1 MMNTKSNTD
10 STTGSIILQTSSFA
24 ASITTTTTTS
34 PLRPSSSL
42 RGCRTA
48 ITSNTSRS
56 SSSKTNSNNSS
67 SLSSFSCNNNST
79 LHSAIAGYVAGVSGT
94 VVGYPLD
101 SAKVWIQTGGCKNK
115 HLMLD
120 STNGLVVA
128 AQVPSRPLFTTAWQT
143 LRALYSGV
151 SGPLFTVGMVQS
163 LNFAIYDRTRKH
175 LHQQQEQDHGGTP
188 YHAQAT
194 SRSYLTEDSLSGV
207 ATAGFASGMTIAC
220 ITAPLVMIKTNQ
232 QITGNTFRQ
241 ALQESF
247 YRKGRLNLSAGAAG
261 FLPHFIGESVGRSIY
276 YVTYEGLK
284 RTWAA
289 NKSTDTSS
297 TASATV
303 SLQERM
309 VCAALSGI
317 TCWAAIF
324 PLDSLRSRVY
334 AATAAASAAAT
345 GAPSTTSRQVTPISS
360 GQLLLDTIRQMRH
373 ERAFYRGFAITV
385 LRAGPVAAAVL
396 PVYDL
401 TLETLSSSSHQ

>member
-1 MMNTKSNTD
+1 MNTKSETD
-10 STTGSIILQTSSFA
+10 SSIILQTASFA
-24 ASITTTTTTS
+24 ASITTTTS
-34 PLRPSSSL
+34 PLRPSTSL

-67 SLSSFSCNNNST
+67 SLSSFSCNNST

-120 STNGLVVA
+120 STNGLVAA
-128 AQVPSRPLFTTAWQT
+128 AQTTSRPLLTTAWHT

-151 SGPLFTVGMVQS
+151 SGPLLTVGMVQS

-175 LHQQQEQDHGGTP
+175 LHQQREEDHGETP

-261 FLPHFIGESVGRSIY
+261 FLPHIIGESLGRSIY

-289 NKSTDTSS
+289 TKSTDTSS

-309 VCAALSGI
+309 LCAALSGI

-334 AATAAASAAAT
+334 AAAAASAATT
-345 GAPSTTSRQVTPISS
+345 GATSTTSLTPVPS
-360 GQLLLDTIRQMRH
+360 GQLLLDTIRQMRQ

-401 TLETLSSSSHQ
+401 TLETLSSSSSSSSHQQQHQL